1 MTIEQKL
8 LADIEQLQK
17 NLEKAEKRAEENEGY
32 RNLIENRV
40 NRNAKDSVFV
50 NLFSFPENQMRLY
63 KELFPDDTTITQ
75 EDLELYKVDRILTNH
90 PYNDLGLLARKKL
103 IVLAEA
109 ESDWSVNIIYRLAG
123 YYFDSME
130 QFATQTG
137 MNPHQKAKID
147 LLDVEAFVIYPGKE
161 KVPDTI
167 SLREV
172 FFGGNESKPEFI
184 AKVIHGDRKPG
195 ILQEYMGFCRILDEQ
210 RALHRN
216 DLTPEKWIEETVE
229 ESIKSGFLVEYLSAH
244 KAEVQMIMFEM
255 YNPKYEE
262 EMERKYKTYMDQII
276 ALRAAKVPDDKIKE
290 TLVSLH
296 GITPT
301 YAQNL
306 LDVKPSEHVVEAV

>member
-1 MTIEQKL
+1 MTVEQQLLQDIDDLKKKL
-8 LADIEQLQK
+8 Q
-17 NLEKAEKRAEENEGY
+17 KAEKRAEENDGY
-32 RNLIENRV
+32 RSLFENRV

-50 NLFSFPENQMRLY
+50 NLFSYPEYQMQLY
-63 KELFPDDTTITQ
+63 KELFPADTTITQ
-75 EDLELYKVDRILTNH
+75 EDLELYKVERILTNH

-109 ESDWSVNIIYRLAG
+109 ESEWSVNIIYRLGG

-161 KVPDTI
+161 TVPDTI

-172 FFGGNESKPEFI
+172 FFGGDESKPDFI
-184 AKVIHGDRKPG
+184 ARVIHGDRKPG
-195 ILQEYMGFCRILDEQ
+195 ILQEYMSFCRILDEQ
-210 RALHRN
+210 RTMHKN
-216 DLTPEKWIEETVE
+216 DPTPEKWIEATVE
-229 ESIKSGFLVEYLSAH
+229 ESIGRGFLFKYLSDH
-244 KAEVQMIMFEM
+244 KTEVQQIMFDM
-255 YNPKYEE
+255 YNPKYVEE
-262 EMERKYKTYMDQII
+262 LEQKYWTYMETI
-276 ALRAAKVPDDKIKE
+276 AVLREAGISEEKIKE
-290 TLVSLH
+290 LLIRRY

-306 LDVKPSEHVVEAV
+306 LDTKPSEHVVEAV